1 MHYTSCVGVQ
11 HGNTHSHNRIYKLCG
26 SPAWK
31 HTFTQDI
38 QALWESS
45 METYIQ
51 TGYTSSVG
59 VQHLNTH
66 SHKRIHK
73 LCGSP
78 AWKHTFTQED
88 IQALLET
95 SMETHSHLGQ
105 LALLSLLG
113 MSVAFDTVDH
123 NILIQRL

>member
-45 METYIQ
+45 MDTYIH

-78 AWKHTFTQED
+78 AWKHTV
-88 IQALLET
+88 IQANWHSCRYLVCRLHSTQLTTT
-95 SMETHSHLGQ
+95 S
-105 LALLSLLG
+105 
-113 MSVAFDTVDH
+113 
-123 NILIQRL
+123 